1 MIQPSSSEDSAGRDV
16 QLVLQQP
23 FKVREKFATILFYR
37 RMNTHC
43 YELNNI
49 ALQDSE
55 AGKRHVRRHPL
66 QPVRSGR

>member
-49 ALQDSE
+49 ALCKTLKPGSVTFEDTPCS
-55 AGKRHVRRHPL
+55 L
-66 QPVRSGR
+66 